1 MTETL
6 GGGGGKWGLVGVAC
20 KDQIPYMGRE
30 KRSMDEATLEEEIGD
45 NIWQGVRSRNFK
57 EMRYGRACF

>member
-30 KRSMDEATLEEEIGD
+30 KCSMDEATLEEE
-45 NIWQGVRSRNFK
+45 S
-57 EMRYGRACF
+57 